1 MIWSSSWPQRSSA
14 APPSFANGNPPEV
27 HDEGSRVQRSG
38 AGDGVSGSGKLQSI
52 RGIHDGLP
60 GDVRRWRRIE
70 RAARKVFAR
79 HVFDE
84 VRLPVLESTELF
96 VRSIGEATDI
106 VSKEMYC
113 FTDQGGDHICLRP
126 EGTAGAVR
134 AYLQAGLTRAG
145 AQRWFYIGPMFR
157 RERPQKGRLRQ
168 FQQIGVEWFGV
179 AGPIEDVEMLAMA
192 HDFLVEIGLSKLS
205 IEINSLGCPVCRP
218 AYREM
223 LVSFLEARADKLCD
237 TCRER
242 ITKNPMRVLDCK
254 VESCQA
260 QLAEAPEM
268 IAHLCDECTAHFNGV
283 KAGLEALRVP
293 YRINARIVRGLDYYN
308 RTAFEIVTDQLG
320 AQGTVLAGGRYD
332 GLVEELGGPPTPAVG
347 FAAGVERL
355 ALLLPE
361 APMVKPDVAIVA
373 LGDAVLN
380 RSLELA
386 GQLRREGIAVVHCGE
401 GSAKTL
407 FKRADRENARFV
419 LVLGDNEIANGVVTL
434 KIMATGKQQTMSLAE
449 AAALVAGGEA

>member
-1 MIWSSSWPQRSSA
+1 MSK
-14 APPSFANGNPPEV
+14 
-27 HDEGSRVQRSG
+27 
-38 AGDGVSGSGKLQSI
+38 SGKLQSI

-60 GDVRRWRRIE
+60 DEVRRWRHVE
-70 RAARKVFAR
+70 AAARKVFAR

-113 FTDQGGDHICLRP
+113 FVDQGEDHICLRP

-179 AGPIEDVEMLAMA
+179 AGPVEDVEMLVMA
-192 HDFLVEIGLSKLS
+192 HDFLVEIGLEGLS
-205 IEINSLGCPVCRP
+205 IEINSLGCSVCRP
-218 AYREM
+218 PYRDK
-223 LVSFLEARADKLCD
+223 LVAFLEARADSLCD

-242 ITKNPMRVLDCK
+242 IAKNPMRVLDCK

-260 QLAEAPEM
+260 QLTDAPEM
-268 IAHLCDECTAHFNGV
+268 VAHLCGDCAAHFGGV
-283 KAGLEALRVP
+283 KSGLEALKVP
-293 YRINARIVRGLDYYN
+293 YRINPRIVRGLDYYN
-308 RTAFEIVTDQLG
+308 RTAFEIVTDRLG

-332 GLVEELGGPPTPAVG
+332 GLVEELGGPATPAVG
-347 FAAGVERL
+347 FAAGLERL

-361 APMVKPDVAIVA
+361 VPAAKPDVAVVA
-373 LGDAVLN
+373 LGDAVLD

-386 GQLRREGIAVVHCGE
+386 GQLRRDGIRVVHCG
-401 GSAKTL
+401 GGGAKRQ
-407 FKRADRENARFV
+407 FKVADREAARFT
-419 LVLGDNEIANGVVTL
+419 LVIGEDEMTAGQVTL
-434 KIMATGKQQTMSLAE
+434 KRMDTGEQWTVPLAE
-449 AAALVAGGEA
+449 AAAMVGHGEAA